1 MISKTLI
8 YITACFFVILA
19 FGAAVPAAAQ
29 DDAPE
34 GPLYIVQP
42 GDTLSKIAVRFNIE
56 LADLTD
62 ANGIS
67 DPNQLFVGD
76 GLVLPGVD
84 WVSGTL
90 DVQEIEVGETFRS
103 LRRRYQLAP
112 VVLGR
117 VSGVISPTQVYAG
130 YPLMMPGGIG
140 EDLNAARAGIAAGES
155 LLLAAATR
163 GANPWAVSAANQMMG
178 LWVNAPG
185 DVVLLPG
192 TDQPGPGG
200 LPSPLTLEIEG
211 GDFIQGKTTIIKLG
225 AGGLLV
231 EASGSFIEKDL
242 HFFPYEDG
250 FVVLQGVHVMTEPG
264 PYLLTIQGVIGEGN
278 PFEFSQMVY
287 VEDGGYGRET
297 LTVDPLYLD
306 LTVDR
311 AEAEFIASMTQ
322 EATPVKM
329 WSAFFSKPTPFDI
342 FINSHFGTRRS
353 YNGSEFTYF
362 HSGTDFGGGT
372 GADVLCPAD
381 GKVVFAGPLDIRG
394 NATLIDHGWGIY
406 TGYWHQS
413 EIFVEVGDEV
423 KEGQIIGLV
432 GNTGRSS
439 GAHLHWEVWAGGVQ
453 VEPLDWLVE
462 LYP

>member
-1 MISKTLI
+1 MSKNLI
-8 YITACFFVILA
+8 NLTASVIILVALFITP
-19 FGAAVPAAAQ
+19 PAAAQ
-29 DDAPE
+29 DEAPE

-42 GDTLSKIAVRFNIE
+42 GDTLSKIAVRFDIE
-56 LADLTD
+56 LADLTA
-62 ANGIS
+62 ANGIT

-76 GLVLPGVD
+76 ALVLPGVD

-90 DVQEIEVGETFRS
+90 NVQRIDVGETFRS
-103 LRRRYQLAP
+103 LRRRYQLTPA
-112 VVLGR
+112 VLGQI
-117 VSGVISPTQVYAG
+117 SGVISPTQVYAG
-130 YPLMMPGGIG
+130 YPLMLATGIG
-140 EDLNAARAGIAAGES
+140 EDLNAARTGISPGES
-155 LLLAAATR
+155 ILLAAA
-163 GANPWAVSAANQMMG
+163 GSGVNPWTVSAGNQMRGM
-178 LWVNAPG
+178 WVNAPG
-185 DVVLLPG
+185 DVLLLPG
-192 TDQPGPGG
+192 TNQPGPGG
-200 LPSPLTLEIEG
+200 LPSPLTLEVG
-211 GDFIQGKTTIIKLG
+211 NGNFIQGKTTTIKIG
-225 AGGLLV
+225 ASGLPIEV
-231 EASGSFIEKDL
+231 GGSFIGKDL
-242 HFFPYEDG
+242 HFFPYEEG
-250 FVVLQGVHVMTEPG
+250 SVALQGVHVMTEPG
-264 PYLLTIQGVIGEGN
+264 PYLLTIQGIVGAGEA
-278 PFEFSQMVY
+278 FEFSQMVY

-311 AEAEFIASMTQ
+311 AESEFIASMTQ

-329 WSAFFSKPTPFDI
+329 WSAYFSKPTPFDI

-353 YNGSEFTYF
+353 YNGSEFNFF

-372 GADVLCPAD
+372 GADVICPAD

-453 VEPLDWLVE
+453 VEPIDWLVE
-462 LYP
+462 LFP